1 MFYDVE
7 GELLICRL
15 CPHKCRLK
23 NGDIGIC
30 NVRVAKDGKINTI
43 NYGEVSS
50 IALDPIEKKPLFHF
64 KAGKNILSVGSIGC
78 NFKCGFCQN
87 YSISMERAETQ
98 YISPADLTNLCKN
111 TKAKDNTGIAFTYN
125 EPSIWYEYVFDVSKI
140 AKEESNDV
148 VLVTNGYINEEPLKK
163 ILPFVDAMNIDL
175 KAFSRNFYNRIC
187 RGNIDN
193 VLKTIEIADESCHVE
208 VTTLLIN
215 GYNDSIDEIRELS
228 KWLSGINKDI
238 PLHLTRYYPMYKFTA
253 PSTPIEK
260 IIECRDIAKEYLNY
274 VYIGNVSGIDN
285 NTYCP
290 ECGHLLVKRNGY
302 NIDLS
307 IKENK
312 CPECKKE
319 INFVL

>member
-1 MFYDVE
+1 
-7 GELLICRL
+7 
-15 CPHKCRLK
+15 
-23 NGDIGIC
+23 
-30 NVRVAKDGKINTI
+30 
-43 NYGEVSS
+43 
-50 IALDPIEKKPLFHF
+50 
-64 KAGKNILSVGSIGC
+64 
-78 NFKCGFCQN
+78 
-87 YSISMERAETQ
+87 
-98 YISPADLTNLCKN
+98 
-111 TKAKDNTGIAFTYN
+111 
-125 EPSIWYEYVFDVSKI
+125 
-140 AKEESNDV
+140 
-148 VLVTNGYINEEPLKK
+148 
-163 ILPFVDAMNIDL
+163 MNIDL

-187 RGNIDN
+187 KGNIDN
-193 VLKTIEIADESCHVE
+193 VLKTIKIADESCHVE

-253 PSTPIEK
+253 PSTPIER
-260 IIECRDIAKEYLNY
+260 IIECREIAKEYLNY

-312 CPECKKE
+312 CIGCKKE